1 MVTSSKF
8 LGRLKT
14 RAVATILGLLT
25 FLTLAPPTFLAAQV
39 AVIPSTPPYNIQV
52 LPGSTRQINVNITG
66 GSLNTINWSVLST
79 TGGASATFT
88 TPTAAA
94 VATVSG
100 GLPTVL
106 VNIGPGT
113 GNCTIPQPASSM
125 GAYTVTSTA
134 SVIVQAQSVDDP
146 TKSGTFLFNICAKT
160 TTVMVAPAYQQAFA
174 GQHRTLQSW
183 VSGDTDET
191 GTWSIVSQ
199 AGGGN
204 GVLADTT
211 NRDTDFVATVTGR
224 YTLKYTSNS
233 NPAKNATAIIYVS
246 PNPLPAYLSTPNKT
260 EPRECHVDP
269 AFTGGDYEVGAG
281 KQYPTLQ
288 STPAANTLAPGSII
302 RVWNTDKTGMNPST
316 YHEYYQVAATGTPT
330 QPMILCGVPDA
341 LGNLPV
347 IDGSNATGQ
356 AGVATGGAAAGAGII
371 TLWGGGYNNGTPYG
385 YWQNGSAGPSY
396 VTVTGL
402 HIVHGTPNYN
412 YTPPGGGAATPYEI
426 FTSCLNIRSGSY
438 IDLGGNNMDTCGL
451 GVFTADNGNNG
462 WVSIT
467 QLVTITGNHVQNAGI
482 TANEGEHEA
491 YVQSWYA
498 LLQGNLWDNYNPQAA
513 GSAIKWRGVEGIFR
527 YNNIASGTARL
538 FDLVEVQDA
547 TPYITFDGYLSMPG
561 DTNCDDSFY
570 CLGDKAGANIIAAY
584 QESFQKDFIY
594 GNELFGLSALQQVH
608 YLADGGPGM
617 QDRNGTL
624 YFFSN
629 TLDAAQNIFDT
640 SSNGDGFYGFFPQR
654 IDARNNILWANH
666 APYPGAQVQ
675 MSFGTES
682 TIIMSATTNLMNAGT
697 FTIEPSIEGALW
709 EDNTEEGWSSACD
722 GPCHWPLAIP
732 LDPHLYGLTNAN
744 FLSTSTQPYD
754 PNTMIPPAGSAAINA
769 GAVQTGILQT
779 MPVRWQYSIP
789 TNSLIP
795 RLNPQTIG
803 AVDFAPE
810 AVAPTFSPSAGD
822 YATALTVNMETTT
835 PSANIYYTTDGS
847 TPTYPAA
854 GTTKLYSGQI
864 TVAAS
869 ETVQAIATATGYV
882 QSGVA
887 LAAFGVG
894 PLATTPTFSPVGGTY
909 AAVQTVTICDST
921 LGATI
926 YYTTDGTTP
935 STTSNIYSGPI
946 TVSAN
951 QTVQAIAVAPGY
963 SNGNVGS
970 ATYTINIPQ
979 TAAPTFTPA
988 SGTYTAAQA
997 VAMSDAT
1004 PGALIYYTIDGSSP
1018 TATSTPYTGPVTV
1031 SGSEIVEAIAIA
1043 AGDSTSI
1050 VAKAAYNITLPFTG
1064 PVVDQ
1069 QCNNFVQ
1076 FGNTISCTLNA
1087 VGAGH
1092 TLVIGIANL
1101 ASGQPGSVTSSSG
1114 NPVLATTDG
1123 NALSAWVLPNTN
1135 AGNNTITY
1143 SVSSSSRMWLT
1154 VTEYENTMVSPLDGV
1169 AQADLSTSWQG
1180 NGFLNTPTFTTS
1192 SASDVLWSFCSGSQG
1207 MPTVGTAPVAWTGL
1221 PTPVN
1226 GTLLVET
1233 GDANSPGSYYGQC
1246 SGNEGEIIALALMP
1260 AAVKVQTPPPYFT
1273 PANGTYI
1280 AAQSVTISD
1289 SMPGATIYY
1298 TTNGAAPTPASNVY
1312 SGPINVSASET
1323 VQAIAVYSTTTQS
1336 SAASA
1341 AYIINPLATAA
1352 PISWST
1358 PAAITYGTALSA
1370 AQFNATSTVAGT
1382 FSYYPA
1388 AGSVLGAGSQTLT
1401 VTFTATDTTDYL
1413 TATASVTLAVNQ
1425 ATPATNW
1432 NTPTAVTYG
1441 TPLSA
1446 TQLDA
1451 TSTVAGSFSY
1461 SPALGTVLNAGSQTL
1476 TAMFTPTDL
1485 IDYNTAIASV
1495 TLTVN
1500 PVTPPINWATP
1511 AAIPYGTPLSATQLD
1526 ATSTVAGTFSYFPA
1540 AGSVPTAGSKAL
1552 TVIFTPTGTSNYG
1565 TATTSV
1571 TLTVTKA
1578 IPTINWAIPAA
1589 IANGTPLSSTQLD
1602 ATSTVAGSFSYLPAA
1617 GTLLTAGPQTITVTF
1632 TPTDGADYST
1642 ATSSI
1647 TQTVLPPPA
1656 APNFVQQCNQFVQL
1670 GTTATCTLKGVGAG
1684 HTLMIGIAGGG
1695 ATQTGKVTA
1704 SAGTPTLAI
1713 KDGSLLS
1720 AYVLANTSAGNIKI
1734 TFTVTSNTRMW
1745 LTVAEYANTAASPL
1759 DGTASFVQSGYGNT
1773 ISTPKFTTSIST
1785 DMLWSYC
1792 VVPGGYTLTAA
1803 KAPILWTPRTS
1814 PTGSGYATLVEDGLT
1829 TNPGTYYGQCGGP
1842 GTAWEIVTV
1851 ALKN

>member
-1 MVTSSKF
+1 MATSSKF
-8 LGRLKT
+8 LDRLKT
-14 RAVATILGLLT
+14 RTVTNVVG
-25 FLTLAPPTFLAAQV
+25 FLTSLILFLPALLPAQV

-52 LPGSTRQINVNITG
+52 LPGSTRQINVNVTG

-88 TPTAAA
+88 TPAASAVSTVTA
-94 VATVSG
+94 
-100 GLPTVL
+100 GLPTVQ
-106 VNIGPGT
+106 VNIGTAT
-113 GNCTIPQPASSM
+113 GNCTIPQPATSM

-134 SVIVQAQSVDDP
+134 SVTVQAQSVDDP

-233 NPAKNATAIIYVS
+233 NPLKSATAIVYVS

-260 EPRECHVDP
+260 EPRECFRDP

-281 KQYPTLQ
+281 KQYPSLE
-288 STPAANTLAPGSII
+288 STPAANSLAPGSII
-302 RVWNTDKTGMNPST
+302 RVWNTDKTGSNPST
-316 YHEYYQVAATGTPT
+316 YHEYYQVASTGTPT

-371 TLWGGGYNNGTPYG
+371 TLWGGGYNIGTPYG

-402 HIVHGTPNYN
+402 HIVHGTPDYN

-467 QLVTITGNHVQNAGI
+467 QLVTITGSHVQNAGI

-570 CLGDKAGANIIAAY
+570 CLGDKMGANILAGY

-594 GNELFGLSALQQVH
+594 GNELFGLSALQQIH

-640 SSNGDGFYGFFPQR
+640 SSNGDGFYGYFPQR

-666 APYPGAQVQ
+666 APYPGAQIQ

-697 FTIEPSIEGALW
+697 FTIQPSIEGALW
-709 EDNTEEGWSSACD
+709 EDNTEEGWSNACD

-744 FLSTSTQPYD
+744 FLTTATLPYD
-754 PNTMIPPAGSAAINA
+754 LNTMIPPLGSAAINA
-769 GAVQTGILQT
+769 GAAQTGILQT

-822 YATALTVNMETTT
+822 YTTALTVSMETTT

-847 TPTYPAA
+847 TPTYPIS
-854 GTTKLYSGQI
+854 GTTMLFGGPI
-864 TVAAS
+864 TVAAT
-869 ETVQAIATATGYV
+869 ETVQAIAIATGYV

-887 LAAFGVG
+887 SAAFGVG
-894 PLATTPTFSPVGGTY
+894 PMAAIPSLSPAGGTY
-909 AAVQTVTICDST
+909 TAVQTVAICDST
-921 LGATI
+921 QGATI

-935 STTSNIYSGPI
+935 TTDSAIYSGPI
-946 TVSAN
+946 AVSIN
-951 QTVQAIAVAPGY
+951 ESVQAIAAASGY
-963 SNGNVGS
+963 SNSNVGF
-970 ATYTINIPQ
+970 AGYVINIPQ
-979 TAAPTFTPA
+979 TATPTFTPA
-988 SGTYTAAQA
+988 SGTYTATQT
-997 VAMSDAT
+997 VTISNAT
-1004 PGALIYYTIDGSSP
+1004 PGALIYYTIDGSTP
-1018 TATSTPYTGPVTV
+1018 TAASTLYNKPITV
-1031 SGSEIVEAIAIA
+1031 AGSQVVGAIAIA
-1043 AGDSTSI
+1043 AGDSPSA
-1050 VAKAAYNITLPFTG
+1050 VANAAYSITLPFTG
-1064 PVVDQ
+1064 PVVVQ

-1076 FGNTISCTLNA
+1076 FGNSISCTLNA

-1092 TLVIGIANL
+1092 TLVIGIANM
-1101 ASGQPGSVTSSSG
+1101 ASGQIGTVTASSG
-1114 NPVLATTDG
+1114 NPLLAITDG
-1123 NALSAWVLPNTN
+1123 NMLSAWVLSNTS
-1135 AGNNTITY
+1135 AGSNTISY
-1143 SVSSSSRMWLT
+1143 SVSSNSRMWLS
-1154 VTEYENTMVSPLDGV
+1154 VVEYENTTTSPLDGA
-1169 AQADLSTSWQG
+1169 AQANLSTSWQG
-1180 NGFLNTPTFTTS
+1180 SGVINTPSFTTS
-1192 SASDVLWSFCSGSQG
+1192 SASDILWSFCLGSQG
-1207 MPTVGTAPVAWTGL
+1207 IPTVGTAPVAWSGL

-1226 GTLLVET
+1226 GSLLVET

-1260 AAVKVQTPPPYFT
+1260 AAVMVQSQAPSFSL
-1273 PANGTYI
+1273 AAGTYI
-1280 AAQSVTISD
+1280 SAQSVIISD
-1289 SMPGATIYY
+1289 STPGATIYY
-1298 TTNGAAPTPASNVY
+1298 TTNGTAPTPGSNVY
-1312 SGPINVSASET
+1312 SGPITVSASET
-1323 VQAIAVYSTTTQS
+1323 VQVIAASNTTTQS
-1336 SAASA
+1336 PAASA
-1341 AYIINPLATAA
+1341 AYIINPLATAP
-1352 PISWST
+1352 PIIWIT
-1358 PAAITYGTALSA
+1358 PAAISYGTALSV
-1370 AQFNATSTVAGT
+1370 AQLNATANVAGT
-1382 FSYYPA
+1382 FSYSPA
-1388 AGSVLGAGSQTLT
+1388 PGAVLAAGSQTLT
-1401 VTFTATDTTDYL
+1401 VTFTATDTTDYT
-1413 TATASVTLAVNQ
+1413 TATDSVTLIVNQ
-1425 ATPATNW
+1425 ATPAITW
-1432 NTPTAVTYG
+1432 NAPAAIDYGTSLSATQLNATSTVTGSFSYSPAAGTVLPGGSQALTVTFTPTDTTDYSATTASEILTVNPVTPAITWATPAAITYG

-1446 TQLDA
+1446 AQLDA
-1451 TSTVAGSFSY
+1451 TST
-1461 SPALGTVLNAGSQTL
+1461 
-1476 TAMFTPTDL
+1476 
-1485 IDYNTAIASV
+1485 I
-1495 TLTVN
+1495 
-1500 PVTPPINWATP
+1500 
-1511 AAIPYGTPLSATQLD
+1511 
-1526 ATSTVAGTFSYFPA
+1526 AGTFTYFPA
-1540 AGSVPTAGSKAL
+1540 MGAVPTAGSKAL
-1552 TVIFTPTGTSNYG
+1552 TVIFTPTGTTNYSTT
-1565 TATTSV
+1565 TASI
-1571 TLTVTKA
+1571 TLTVTRA
-1578 IPTINWAIPAA
+1578 IPAITWAIPAA
-1589 IANGTPLSSTQLD
+1589 IPNGTPLSAIQLD
-1602 ATSTVAGSFSYLPAA
+1602 ATSTVAGSFSYSPAA
-1617 GTLLTAGPQTITVTF
+1617 GTLLAVGPQNLTTTF
-1632 TPTDGADYST
+1632 TPTDTADYST
-1642 ATSSI
+1642 ATAPV
-1647 TQTVLPPPA
+1647 TLTVLPPPA

-1684 HTLMIGIAGGG
+1684 HTLMIGIAGGV
-1695 ATQTGKVTA
+1695 ATQGGKVTA

-1720 AYVLANTSAGNIKI
+1720 AYVLANTSAGNIAI
-1734 TFTVTSNTRMW
+1734 TFTVTANTRIW
-1745 LTVAEYANTAASPL
+1745 LTVAEYGNTAASPL
-1759 DGTASFVQSGYGNT
+1759 DGAASFVELGYGNT
-1773 ISTPKFTTSIST
+1773 ISTAKFTTSIST
-1785 DMLWSYC
+1785 DLLWSYC
-1792 VVPGGYTLTAA
+1792 VVPGGYTLTAG
-1803 KAPILWTPRTS
+1803 KAPILFTPRPS
-1814 PTGSGYATLVEDGLT
+1814 PTGSGYITLVEDGLT
-1829 TNPGTYYGQCGGP
+1829 TNPGSYYGQCGGP